1 MERLRELLRLLE
13 ERLVQHDN
21 IRKEVQSDLQD
32 VYTKTIK
39 EADSLEEELICE
51 VHKDF
56 DPKEEHILSIIN
68 RLNNINT
75 EEGDDLNNVTR
86 QAEEVLSCEY
96 K

>member
-1 MERLRELLRLLE
+1 MDELRELLRLLE

-56 DPKEEHILSIIN
+56 DPKEEHVLSIIN
-68 RLNNINT
+68 KLNDNST
-75 EEGDDLNNVTR
+75 EEEDGLNNVID
-86 QAEEVLSCEY
+86 QAEKILSCEY